1 MFNSNAAV
9 VKSLVEVGKAD
20 VDARGDDQLTPLHHA
35 AQHNPSMV
43 ATLIAHKANVHLVDK
58 DGWSPLHLA
67 AMKNHVVAI
76 NALLKG
82 GANVDQLNKAQQ
94 SPLFWAASENHCEA
108 IDALLKGGAN
118 VNQLDKD
125 QVSPLWLAARYNHR
139 EAVSAL
145 LDAGADPHLGQ
156 SPLDDLVVKDEM
168 KKFIRE
174 RASRSE

>member
-1 MFNSNAAV
+1 MN
-9 VKSLVEVGKAD
+9 
-20 VDARGDDQLTPLHHA
+20 
-35 AQHNPSMV
+35 
-43 ATLIAHKANVHLVDK
+43 
-58 DGWSPLHLA
+58 
-67 AMKNHVVAI
+67 NHV
-76 NALLKG
+76 
-82 GANVDQLNKAQQ
+82 
-94 SPLFWAASENHCEA
+94 EA

-145 LDAGADPHLGQ
+145 LDAGADPHLGK
-156 SPLDDLVVKDEM
+156 SPLDDDDDDVKDEM